1 MREYL
6 VEALILNKTPSNEI
20 DFTVDLYTKELGRIK
35 AKITSG
41 RKITSKLSPHLEPLT
56 FSLVRLTEKNG
67 FVVTDALTKN
77 NLSYFRK
84 HPVSF
89 AKALKLISAIREL
102 IYSEETDPKLW
113 FWLKKSLLKGEIFYN
128 QFLKIMGYDPKL
140 AECRKCGLK
149 FINPVRSSETASYSG
164 NILSK
169 EAGYGTSNGVKYFL
183 VEDQIFL
190 CRNCGFK
197 VPQNKLLL
205 EL

>member
-6 VEALILNKTPSNEI
+6 TEALVLDKTAANET
-20 DFTVDLYTKELGRIK
+20 DFIVDLYTKELGRVK

-41 RKITSKLSPHLEPLT
+41 QKITSKLSPHLEPLT

-113 FWLKKSLLKGEIFYN
+113 FWLKNL
-128 QFLKIMGYDPKL
+128 
-140 AECRKCGLK
+140 C
-149 FINPVRSSETASYSG
+149 
-164 NILSK
+164 SK
-169 EAGYGTSNGVKYFL
+169 EKFFTISS
-183 VEDQIFL
+183 
-190 CRNCGFK
+190 
-197 VPQNKLLL
+197 
-205 EL
+205 